1 LRALARFL
9 IAAFIGVAGTLAWQS
24 YGEATKQMIAVCL
37 EGWSPTWQSC
47 VEPAKQMAASWPRRL
62 GWTPPEIATEPS
74 PKVPAFAQNAR
85 QAEPVVEV
93 AAAEATP
100 TVTSFSDPQQLE
112 AMARDLAGVRQLV
125 EKLAVGQEQLAAL
138 RQRVEQL
145 AAGQEQ
151 LAALRQRVEQLA
163 AGQEQLAALRQKV
176 EQLAAG
182 QEQLAIAQEGL
193 TRDVAKLQTAEQDI
207 AQEIPVPPPRPARKP
222 LPVPPAPS
230 RAPIQP
236 R

>member
-1 LRALARFL
+1 MDSTTSPITEDSQSSKKRPSRGRRALRALARFL

-47 VEPAKQMAASWPRRL
+47 VEPAKQMVASWPRRL
-62 GWTPPEIATEPS
+62 GWPPPEIATEPS
-74 PKVPAFAQNAR
+74 PEGPALAQNAR

-100 TVTSFSDPQQLE
+100 TVTSFSEPQQLE
-112 AMARDLAGVRQLV
+112 AVARDLASVRQLV
-125 EKLAVGQEQLAAL
+125 EKLAVGQEQLAGL
-138 RQRVEQL
+138 RQR
-145 AAGQEQ
+145 
-151 LAALRQRVEQLA
+151 
-163 AGQEQLAALRQKV
+163 V

>member
-1 LRALARFL
+1 
-9 IAAFIGVAGTLAWQS
+9 
-24 YGEATKQMIAVCL
+24 MIAVCL

-112 AMARDLAGVRQLV
+112 AMARDLAGVRQQLV
-125 EKLAVGQEQLAAL
+125 EKLAVD
-138 RQRVEQL
+138 
-145 AAGQEQ
+145 QEQ

>member
-1 LRALARFL
+1 MDSTTSPIPEDSQGSKKRPSRGRRALRALARFL

-47 VEPAKQMAASWPRRL
+47 VEPAKQMVASWPRRL

-74 PKVPAFAQNAR
+74 PKVSAFAQNAR

-112 AMARDLAGVRQLV
+112 AMARDLAGVRQLG
-125 EKLAVGQEQLAAL
+125 EKIAAGKEQLAA
-138 RQRVEQL
+138 RTARCC
-145 AAGQEQ
+145 A
-151 LAALRQRVEQLA
+151 RP
-163 AGQEQLAALRQKV
+163 
-176 EQLAAG
+176 
-182 QEQLAIAQEGL
+182 IAFSP
-193 TRDVAKLQTAEQDI
+193 TSA
-207 AQEIPVPPPRPARKP
+207 
-222 LPVPPAPS
+222 APS
-230 RAPIQP
+230 RAAPTA
-236 R
+236 